1 MSDTKVKEA
10 TGVQV
15 TAEVMLPVELEGLLH
30 KAFQMQIEY
39 QNESKFVP
47 VFMRDSLIAYTK
59 YYANAAINDWERS
72 IAKCQK
78 LHKEFNREQAIS
90 FLRETRSG
98 KELEELATVA
108 EVVKQE
114 LS

>member
-15 TAEVMLPVELEGLLH
+15 TAEVMLPVEIEVLLH
-30 KAFQMQIEY
+30 KAFQMQTEY

-47 VFMRDSLIAYTK
+47 VFLRDAMVAYTK
-59 YYANAAINDWERS
+59 YYANAAINDWERA

-78 LHKEFNREQAIS
+78 LHKEFNREQAIE

-98 KELEELATVA
+98 KELEELSTVA